1 MNPIINT
8 LLDYVQ
14 EERLPLISK
23 AVLGTKSVS
32 MFTPQFGIKTS
43 GNLNLLST
51 DVKFQDGLTCGFT
64 DAGTSTLSARVLT
77 TGNIKINM
85 EYCDREMLE
94 KWTQYNISVAAGKE
108 HLPFKQEFVNG
119 VLADIQA
126 KVEKAVWQGD
136 TASEDENLKRF
147 DGLLKIAEADNSVN
161 DVVITG
167 ASAYDDIM
175 AVYNAIPEEVLDGA
189 VIFVGADTY
198 RKFGNELVAKNL
210 YHFDS
215 TYASGEV
222 YLPGTDTKIVKVNGL
237 NGTGKIFA
245 ARPSD
250 LFVGFDMRD
259 DAEQFDFWYSRDD
272 QTFKL
277 VVKFN
282 IGVQYSFSEFVT
294 LGKTA

>member
-8 LLDYVQ
+8 LPDYVQ
-14 EERLPLISK
+14 QERLPLISK
-23 AVLGTKSVS
+23 AVLGAKSVS
-32 MFTPQFGIKTS
+32 MFTPQSGIKTS

-64 DAGTSTLSARVLT
+64 DAGTSTLSARVLN

-94 KWTQYNISVAAGKE
+94 KWTQYNLSVAAGKE
-108 HLPFKQEFVNG
+108 SLPFEQEFVNG

-136 TASEDENLKRF
+136 TASGDENLKRF

-222 YLPGTDTKIVKVNGL
+222 YLPGTDTKVVKVNGL

-259 DAEQFDFWYSRDD
+259 DAEQFDFWYSKDS
-272 QTFKL
+272 QSFKL